1 LTASAEPLHR
11 EAVDESAK
19 PTLEDLARAAGISR
33 TAASYALNG
42 QPGVSDETRR
52 HVRTVAGRIGYR
64 HHGRS
69 RQARPRSAGTLGAAL
84 SPTRHRGETPNYYV
98 AELLAGAEGE
108 ARRQRFQVNVEMW
121 TPERGPEIPAG
132 IDGMLFLGGAFDP
145 DLIARVNVPAVV
157 VGTSFPQLQID
168 AVLADNRQGVYLAAG
183 HLLDH
188 GCRRVALLNGPARAA
203 TTNSKLIGYRDALQ
217 ERGLEWAASDVR
229 QVEFSVEAG
238 EEAARSVLSGPDR
251 PDGIVA
257 GDDVIAVGALHA
269 AADLGIRV
277 PEELAVVGFGNSPT
291 SALLRPP
298 LSSIDVFLQQ
308 MGQIA
313 VRRLLDR
320 LGAPSTDQPFVRS
333 LVNPRLVVRGSSEGA
348 S

>member
-1 LTASAEPLHR
+1 MEDA
-11 EAVDESAK
+11 AK
-19 PTLEDLARAAGISR
+19 PTLDDLARAAGISR

-42 QPGVSDETRR
+42 QPGVSAETRR
-52 HVRTVAGRIGYR
+52 HVVEVASRIGYR
-64 HHGRS
+64 HQGRT
-69 RQARPRSAGTLGAAL
+69 RQPRPGRAGNLGAAL

-121 TPERGPEIPAG
+121 TPERGPEVPEG
-132 IDGMLFLGGAFDP
+132 TDGMLFLGGAFDP
-145 DLIARVNVPAVV
+145 DVIARVNVPAII
-157 VGTSFPQLQID
+157 VGTSFPQLRID
-168 AVLADNRQGVYLAAG
+168 AVLADNRQGVHLAAS
-183 HLLDH
+183 HLLDQ
-188 GCRRVALLNGPARAA
+188 GCQRVALLNGPARAA
-203 TTNSKLIGYRDALQ
+203 TTNSKLIGYQDALQ
-217 ERGLEWAASDVR
+217 ERGLEWRRSDVK

-238 EEAARSVLSGPDR
+238 EEAARSLLSRPER

-257 GDDVIAVGALHA
+257 GDDVIAIGALHA
-269 AADLGIRV
+269 AAGLGIRV
-277 PEELAVVGFGNSPT
+277 PEDVAIVGFGNSPT

-320 LGAPSTDQPFVRS
+320 LGAPGTEQPYVRS
-333 LVNPRLVVRGSSEGA
+333 LVNPRLIVRGSSAGA
-348 S
+348 A